1 MIWMR
6 EVAWGWIEQFETW
19 PLVYQ
24 HIRKKGKEYE
34 SFLKHVCLLSAF
46 LQQLTYR
53 WLRSQVDDKMLID
66 SSLNLSFYRLTGF
79 ILLTNHWVMVC
90 LQAIFYLH
98 VYIFLLSEV
107 MMEVFCWPLKLI
119 FFRYCS
125 VSTEMRNA
133 LAMQEKQQSSV
144 EECLFCTQRS
154 QAQLPASPVLKKDK
168 VAGDLKDPETLESF
182 C

>member
-66 SSLNLSFYRLTGF
+66 SSLNLSFYRLIGF
-79 ILLTNHWVMVC
+79 RLLTNHWVMVC

-119 FFRYCS
+119 FS
-125 VSTEMRNA
+125 DIVLSPQKWEMPLLCKRNSRA
-133 LAMQEKQQSSV
+133 QWKNVCFARKGLRLNPSISS
-144 EECLFCTQRS
+144 F
-154 QAQLPASPVLKKDK
+154 KK
-168 VAGDLKDPETLESF
+168 G
-182 C
+182 